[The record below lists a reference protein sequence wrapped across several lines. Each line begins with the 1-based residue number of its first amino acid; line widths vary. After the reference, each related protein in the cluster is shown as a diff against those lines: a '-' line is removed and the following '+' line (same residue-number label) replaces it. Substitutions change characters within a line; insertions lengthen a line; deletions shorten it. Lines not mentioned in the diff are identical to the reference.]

1 MFFFFFILT
10 FLNVIIFFTF
20 SSIAKKINIYDF
32 PDNKR
37 KLHSRPV
44 PAIGGLFVLNA
55 LILGFVY
62 MNSYINP
69 LFPGFK
75 NLISF
80 FFAGLSIFI
89 LGVFDDKFSVRP
101 NTKLSILFFIILI
114 LVLINDNLIIQ
125 ELNFSFLDKKSY
137 LENFSILF
145 TVLSILLF
153 LNAFNMIDGIN
164 LIAGL
169 YSFFLFLYL
178 YFISGNEFY
187 LFFLIALPFFL
198 IKNFQNNSFLGNG
211 GSLLISFIISICFIR
226 SYQISDIIYC
236 EEIFLMMSIP
246 GLDMLRLFVSRIVSG
261 KNPFQADRN
270 HLHHL
275 LINKFSYST
284 SILILLILLF
294 APIFI
299 SYLTKD
305 LFIPIVL
312 SIFLYSLTIFFLKK
326 KIKKNDKKT

>member
-1 MFFFFFILT
+1 
-10 FLNVIIFFTF
+10 
-20 SSIAKKINIYDF
+20 
-32 PDNKR
+32 
-37 KLHSRPV
+37 
-44 PAIGGLFVLNA
+44 
-55 LILGFVY
+55 
-62 MNSYINP
+62 
-69 LFPGFK
+69 
-75 NLISF
+75 
-80 FFAGLSIFI
+80 
-89 LGVFDDKFSVRP
+89 
-101 NTKLSILFFIILI
+101 
-114 LVLINDNLIIQ
+114 
-125 ELNFSFLDKKSY
+125 
-137 LENFSILF
+137 
-145 TVLSILLF
+145 
-153 LNAFNMIDGIN
+153 MIDGIN

-275 LINKFSYST
+275 LINKFSYNI
-284 SILILLILLF
+284 SILILLILF
-294 APIFI
+294 FGPIFI

-305 LFIPIVL
+305 LLIPIVL
-312 SIFLYSLTIFFLKK
+312 SIFLYSLTVFFLKK
-326 KIKKNDKKT
+326 QIKNVKKA